1 MKKIWYR
8 RILTGLL
15 FMGIIV
21 LAGYGY
27 VVYDTVKKDGSQT
40 EQEVSARSLKENTV
54 LLGGMPVGIYMET
67 EGVMVLGTQ
76 SVENQEGIKEEPAKN
91 LVKAGDYIVG
101 INGEKVENKKELADC
116 VKNLE
121 KETVILQIRRDRE
134 EIELKMTPVS
144 VSSKERKLGIWVRD
158 NLQGL
163 GTITFLTRDSRFG
176 ALGHGIH
183 DVDTNG
189 LVEIAKGSLYAT
201 NIRTLMKGRAGMPG
215 SLEGIIV
222 YNSFNRLGEIEK
234 NTEAGIYGKL
244 EKVDRLFEEEIAIE
258 VAKKEEIKITALYER
273 LSRDDE
279 QAGESNSIQNQKKY
293 LEEYARQ
300 HGLRNIRH
308 FYDDGYSGTNFN
320 RPGFAALLEEV
331 EAGRVET
338 LVVKDLSRFGRN
350 YLQVGYYTEILF
362 PKKGVRFIAINN
374 NVDSAT
380 PQDNDFTPFLNIMN
394 EWYAKDTSNKI
405 KSIFLSR
412 MNDGKRCSGSIPY
425 GYNRLPEDKQT
436 LVVDP
441 VASQVVKHIFELAAE
456 GLTPPAIA
464 RQLTEEKVL
473 IPSAYTLQYHP
484 EQCNRKAEYGCTNWN
499 ANTVR
504 EILSRQEY
512 LGHTVLRKTIGT
524 NFKTDERRF
533 ATDEERLLFEDTH
546 EPIVDG
552 ELWEQAHRRL
562 KHATRRIKEGT
573 HQEECLLPGLVYCAD
588 CGSKMSYQT
597 NYYKS
602 GEPYHSF
609 RCSSYGNRTVN
620 CTIHHI
626 SDKVLYQLVLRSI
639 QRLSSHIIADERGFA
654 EELKCKWEAQA
665 NGKPQKQK
673 GELQT
678 INRRLNELDR
688 LIGSLYENFIS
699 GLLPE
704 KQYKSLMKKYSTE
717 QDSLE
722 SQVSEIQE
730 KLEQTK
736 ASSAHIGRFIRLIK
750 KYKQPAELT
759 KEMACELI
767 DKIVVYEAVGKKPNR
782 QQQVDIYYNFIGQFD
797 LPLSEKEIAEA
808 RQKAEQEA
816 VEKAKR
822 KKNRQRESN
831 VAHQA
836 KAKAERWA
844 ANDGHKYPKRICE
857 QCGKEFYPNS
867 TRQRFCNTDCTK
879 AHQQAEKE
887 KKRFAEKG
895 EHTFRQKVCKI
906 CGKPFWPSN
915 GQEVL
920 CSEECKTINR
930 NQRQLAY
937 YHRKQSGQKAGEA
950 I

>member
-1 MKKIWYR
+1 MPKI
-8 RILTGLL
+8 
-15 FMGIIV
+15 
-21 LAGYGY
+21 
-27 VVYDTVKKDGSQT
+27 
-40 EQEVSARSLKENTV
+40 
-54 LLGGMPVGIYMET
+54 
-67 EGVMVLGTQ
+67 
-76 SVENQEGIKEEPAKN
+76 
-91 LVKAGDYIVG
+91 
-101 INGEKVENKKELADC
+101 
-116 VKNLE
+116 
-121 KETVILQIRRDRE
+121 RD
-134 EIELKMTPVS
+134 
-144 VSSKERKLGIWVRD
+144 
-158 NLQGL
+158 
-163 GTITFLTRDSRFG
+163 F
-176 ALGHGIH
+176 
-183 DVDTNG
+183 
-189 LVEIAKGSLYAT
+189 
-201 NIRTLMKGRAGMPG
+201 
-215 SLEGIIV
+215 
-222 YNSFNRLGEIEK
+222 
-234 NTEAGIYGKL
+234 
-244 EKVDRLFEEEIAIE
+244 DR
-258 VAKKEEIKITALYER
+258 VTALYER
-273 LSRDDE
+273 LSKDDE
-279 QAGESNSIQNQKKY
+279 QQGESNSILNQKRF
-293 LEEYARQ
+293 LEDFARKS
-300 HGLRNIRH
+300 GMTNIKH
-308 FYDDGYSGTNFN
+308 FTDDGYTGRNFN
-320 RPGFAALLEEV
+320 RPGFQAMLAEA
-331 EAGRVET
+331 EAGKIGT
-338 LVVKDLSRFGRN
+338 IIVKDMSRFGRN
-350 YLQVGYYTEILF
+350 YLEVGFYTEILF
-362 PKKGVRFIAINN
+362 PKKQIRFIAINN
-374 NVDSAT
+374 SVDSDK

-412 MNDGKRCSGSIPY
+412 MSDGKRCSGSIPY

-602 GEPYHSF
+602 GAPSHSF

-704 KQYKSLMKKYSTE
+704 KQYKSLMKKYSAE

-816 VEKAKR
+816 VEKPSARRTGSVRAMLHIKPKQRRNAGRRMTGISTRSVSANSAVRSFIRTAQGRGFAILTAQKPISRQKKR
-822 KKNRQRESN
+822 RNALPKRESTPSVKRSARYAASPSGRPTVRRCCAPRN
-831 VAHQA
+831 A
-836 KAKAERWA
+836 KPSIATKDSLPIITVSNPGRKPE
-844 ANDGHKYPKRICE
+844 KQY
-857 QCGKEFYPNS
+857 NS
-867 TRQRFCNTDCTK
+867 RRTTQWKNSSRT
-879 AHQQAEKE
+879 
-887 KKRFAEKG
+887 
-895 EHTFRQKVCKI
+895 
-906 CGKPFWPSN
+906 N
-915 GQEVL
+915 GQACAMSL
-920 CSEECKTINR
+920 SGTTI
-930 NQRQLAY
+930 
-937 YHRKQSGQKAGEA
+937 
-950 I
+950 

>member
-1 MKKIWYR
+1 MPKI
-8 RILTGLL
+8 
-15 FMGIIV
+15 
-21 LAGYGY
+21 
-27 VVYDTVKKDGSQT
+27 
-40 EQEVSARSLKENTV
+40 
-54 LLGGMPVGIYMET
+54 
-67 EGVMVLGTQ
+67 
-76 SVENQEGIKEEPAKN
+76 
-91 LVKAGDYIVG
+91 
-101 INGEKVENKKELADC
+101 
-116 VKNLE
+116 
-121 KETVILQIRRDRE
+121 RD
-134 EIELKMTPVS
+134 
-144 VSSKERKLGIWVRD
+144 
-158 NLQGL
+158 
-163 GTITFLTRDSRFG
+163 F
-176 ALGHGIH
+176 
-183 DVDTNG
+183 
-189 LVEIAKGSLYAT
+189 
-201 NIRTLMKGRAGMPG
+201 
-215 SLEGIIV
+215 
-222 YNSFNRLGEIEK
+222 
-234 NTEAGIYGKL
+234 
-244 EKVDRLFEEEIAIE
+244 DR
-258 VAKKEEIKITALYER
+258 VTALYER
-273 LSRDDE
+273 LSKDDE
-279 QAGESNSIQNQKKY
+279 QQGESNSILNQKRF
-293 LEEYARQ
+293 LEDFARKS
-300 HGLRNIRH
+300 GMTNIKH
-308 FYDDGYSGTNFN
+308 FTDDGYTGRNFN
-320 RPGFAALLEEV
+320 RPGFQAMLAEA
-331 EAGRVET
+331 EAGKIGT
-338 LVVKDLSRFGRN
+338 IIVKDMSRFGRN
-350 YLQVGYYTEILF
+350 YLEVGFYTEILF
-362 PKKGVRFIAINN
+362 PKKQIRFVAINN
-374 NVDSAT
+374 SVDSDK

-412 MNDGKRCSGSIPY
+412 MSDGKRCSGSIPY

-533 ATDEERLLFEDTH
+533 ATDEERLVFEDTH
-546 EPIVDG
+546 EPIVDS

-704 KQYKSLMKKYSTE
+704 KQYKSLMKKYSAE

-750 KYKQPAELT
+750 KYKQPTELT

-767 DKIVVYEAVGKKPNR
+767 DKIVVHEAIGKKPNR

-816 VEKAKR
+816 AEKAKR

-887 KKRFAEKG
+887 KKRFAERESTPSVKRSARYAASPSGRPTVRRCCAPRNAKPSIATKDSLPIITVSNPGRKPEKQYKTKEDDTMEKFITDERTGLQYELVGDYYLIAG
-895 EHTFRQKVCKI
+895 EDEPEGRPIGIWGRRHLRYIRKHKVGLYAELLTT
-906 CGKPFWPSN
+906 GKLN
-915 GQEVL
+915 DYLADLNEQA
-920 CSEECKTINR
+920 EELFSQLVK
-930 NQRQLAY
+930 QLAE
-937 YHRKQSGQKAGEA
+937 KESVTEALKAENQMLWVQKMNSIRNTAMEVVSNDLIYA
-950 I
+950 

>member
-1 MKKIWYR
+1 M
-8 RILTGLL
+8 
-15 FMGIIV
+15 
-21 LAGYGY
+21 
-27 VVYDTVKKDGSQT
+27 
-40 EQEVSARSLKENTV
+40 
-54 LLGGMPVGIYMET
+54 
-67 EGVMVLGTQ
+67 
-76 SVENQEGIKEEPAKN
+76 
-91 LVKAGDYIVG
+91 
-101 INGEKVENKKELADC
+101 
-116 VKNLE
+116 
-121 KETVILQIRRDRE
+121 
-134 EIELKMTPVS
+134 
-144 VSSKERKLGIWVRD
+144 
-158 NLQGL
+158 
-163 GTITFLTRDSRFG
+163 
-176 ALGHGIH
+176 
-183 DVDTNG
+183 
-189 LVEIAKGSLYAT
+189 
-201 NIRTLMKGRAGMPG
+201 
-215 SLEGIIV
+215 
-222 YNSFNRLGEIEK
+222 
-234 NTEAGIYGKL
+234 
-244 EKVDRLFEEEIAIE
+244 
-258 VAKKEEIKITALYER
+258 
-273 LSRDDE
+273 
-279 QAGESNSIQNQKKY
+279 
-293 LEEYARQ
+293 
-300 HGLRNIRH
+300 
-308 FYDDGYSGTNFN
+308 
-320 RPGFAALLEEV
+320 
-331 EAGRVET
+331 
-338 LVVKDLSRFGRN
+338 
-350 YLQVGYYTEILF
+350 
-362 PKKGVRFIAINN
+362 
-374 NVDSAT
+374 
-380 PQDNDFTPFLNIMN
+380 
-394 EWYAKDTSNKI
+394 
-405 KSIFLSR
+405 
-412 MNDGKRCSGSIPY
+412 
-425 GYNRLPEDKQT
+425 
-436 LVVDP
+436 
-441 VASQVVKHIFELAAE
+441 
-456 GLTPPAIA
+456 
-464 RQLTEEKVL
+464 
-473 IPSAYTLQYHP
+473 
-484 EQCNRKAEYGCTNWN
+484 
-499 ANTVR
+499 
-504 EILSRQEY
+504 
-512 LGHTVLRKTIGT
+512 
-524 NFKTDERRF
+524 
-533 ATDEERLLFEDTH
+533 
-546 EPIVDG
+546 
-552 ELWEQAHRRL
+552 

-602 GEPYHSF
+602 GEPYRSF

-654 EELKCKWEAQA
+654 EELKSKWEAQA

-673 GELQT
+673 DELQT

-704 KQYKSLMKKYSTE
+704 KQYKSLMKKYSAE

-736 ASSAHIGRFIRLIK
+736 ASSAHIGRFIKLIK

-767 DKIVVYEAVGKKPNR
+767 DKIAVHEAIGKKPNR

-816 VEKAKR
+816 AEKAKR

-844 ANDGHKYPKRICE
+844 ANDGHKYPKRVCE

-887 KKRFAEKG
+887 KKRYAEKG

-937 YHRKQSGQKAGEA
+937 YYRKQSGQKAGEA

>member
-1 MKKIWYR
+1 M
-8 RILTGLL
+8 
-15 FMGIIV
+15 
-21 LAGYGY
+21 LA
-27 VVYDTVKKDGSQT
+27 
-40 EQEVSARSLKENTV
+40 
-54 LLGGMPVGIYMET
+54 
-67 EGVMVLGTQ
+67 
-76 SVENQEGIKEEPAKN
+76 
-91 LVKAGDYIVG
+91 
-101 INGEKVENKKELADC
+101 
-116 VKNLE
+116 
-121 KETVILQIRRDRE
+121 
-134 EIELKMTPVS
+134 
-144 VSSKERKLGIWVRD
+144 
-158 NLQGL
+158 
-163 GTITFLTRDSRFG
+163 
-176 ALGHGIH
+176 
-183 DVDTNG
+183 
-189 LVEIAKGSLYAT
+189 
-201 NIRTLMKGRAGMPG
+201 
-215 SLEGIIV
+215 
-222 YNSFNRLGEIEK
+222 
-234 NTEAGIYGKL
+234 EA
-244 EKVDRLFEEEIAIE
+244 
-258 VAKKEEIKITALYER
+258 
-273 LSRDDE
+273 
-279 QAGESNSIQNQKKY
+279 
-293 LEEYARQ
+293 
-300 HGLRNIRH
+300 
-308 FYDDGYSGTNFN
+308 
-320 RPGFAALLEEV
+320 
-331 EAGRVET
+331 EAGRIGT
-338 LVVKDLSRFGRN
+338 IIVKDMSRFGRN
-350 YLQVGYYTEILF
+350 YLEVGFYTEILF
-362 PKKGVRFIAINN
+362 PKKQIRFIAINN
-374 NVDSAT
+374 SVDSDK

-412 MNDGKRCSGSIPY
+412 MSDGKRCSGSIPY

-484 EQCNRKAEYGCTNWN
+484 EQCNRKAEYGCTSWN

-533 ATDEERLLFEDTH
+533 ATDEERLVFEDTH

-609 RCSSYGNRTVN
+609 RCSSYGNRTGS

-626 SDKVLYQLVLRSI
+626 SDKVLYQLVLCSI

-654 EELKCKWEAQA
+654 EELKGKWEAQA

-673 GELQT
+673 DELQA

-704 KQYKSLMKKYSTE
+704 KQYKSLMKKYSAE

-722 SQVSEIQE
+722 SQVAEIQE

-736 ASSAHIGRFIRLIK
+736 AFSAHIGRFIRIIK
-750 KYKQPAELT
+750 KYKQPIELT
-759 KEMACELI
+759 KVMACELI
-767 DKIVVYEAVGKKPNR
+767 DKIVVHEAIGKKPNR

-808 RQKAEQEA
+808 RRKAEQEA
-816 VEKAKR
+816 AEKVKH
-822 KKNRQRESN
+822 KKNRQRERN

-836 KAKAERWA
+836 KDKAERWA
-844 ANDGHKYPKRICE
+844 ANDGHKYPKHICE

-887 KKRFAEKG
+887 KKRLAEKG
-895 EHTFRQKVCKI
+895 NHTFRQKVCKI

-930 NQRQLAY
+930 RQKQLAY
-937 YHRKQSGQKAGEA
+937 YHRKQSVQNAGEA